1 MKVSTEKVKL
11 YTPQHLAGTLDQSV
25 LRPIHTAKDVEENA
39 KLCLEHNFRALVI
52 DPAYVSL
59 AKRLL
64 ANSKVL
70 CASVC
75 DFPHGR
81 ETTDSRINSVRSL
94 LNRGVDEVDIVAK
107 YHLLL
112 EGNIKEFK
120 EDLKKVVQAM
130 NEVPLK
136 IILEVDYLTPEQIQ
150 EATSIICEI
159 AKEENAKNLIVK
171 TKTGFASKV
180 NVQNVDAVNLIHKV
194 LVDKGLY
201 AEKIEEITKG
211 KIGIKASGG
220 VKTKQD
226 VIPLLEVG
234 AHVIGTSSGVEIVS
248 N

>member
-1 MKVSTEKVKL
+1 MEVSMEKVKL
-11 YTPQHLAGTLDQSV
+11 YTPQHLARTIDQSV
-25 LRPIHTAKDVEENA
+25 LRPTHVAKDVEENA
-39 KLCLEHNFRALVI
+39 KLCLEHKFRALVI
-52 DPAYVSL
+52 DPYYVAL
-59 AKRLL
+59 AKKLL

-81 ETTDSRINSVRSL
+81 ETTDVRVNAVRSL

-120 EDLKKVVQAM
+120 EDIKKVVQTM

-150 EATSIICEI
+150 KATSIICEV

-171 TKTGFASKV
+171 TKTGFAAKV
-180 NVQNVDAVNLIHKV
+180 NVQNVDAVSLIHKV
-194 LVDKGLY
+194 LVEQGLY
-201 AEKIEEITKG
+201 AEKIEDITKG

-220 VKTKQD
+220 IKTKQD

-234 AHVIGTSSGVEIVS
+234 AQIIGTSSGVDITL
-248 N
+248 